1 MRAVEQA
8 SLSRRAFLVAL
19 ADALGVSTVALSWP
33 EVASA
38 AHNAHAAVQVSD
50 APPTRF
56 FTPADAADVDAIAAT
71 IIPDGALPGAREAG
85 VIHFID
91 RALLTFFS
99 RLAPDFR
106 LQLATFQN
114 DCRERN
120 TDIATFAELPP
131 ERRIEFMRTVEKTPF
146 FEQMRLL
153 TLLGMFSS
161 PAYGGNVDGA
171 GWKLL
176 GFEDQHVFEPPF
188 GWYDRD
194 YPGFVIEP
202 HESV

>member
-1 MRAVEQA
+1 MHAVEQN
-8 SLSRRAFLVAL
+8 SLSRRTFLVAL
-19 ADALGVSTVALSWP
+19 ADALGVSAVALGWP

-38 AHNAHAAVQVSD
+38 AHNALAAARDSD
-50 APPTRF
+50 ASSTRF
-56 FTPADAADVDAIAAT
+56 FTPADAADIEAIAAG
-71 IIPDGALPGAREAG
+71 IVPDGATPGAREAG

-91 RALLTFFS
+91 RALSTYFS

-106 LQLATFQN
+106 AQLAAFQN

-120 TDIATFAELPP
+120 TDYPTFAALPP
-131 ERRIEFMRTVEKTPF
+131 GRQIALLRTVEQTPF
-146 FEQMRLL
+146 FERMRLL

-161 PAYGGNVDGA
+161 PSYGGNVDGA

-176 GFEDQHVFEPPF
+176 GFEDRHVFEPPF

-194 YPGFVIEP
+194 YPGFAIEP
-202 HESV
+202 KEPV

>member
-1 MRAVEQA
+1 MEQD

-19 ADALGVSTVALSWP
+19 ADALGVSTLALSWL

-38 AHNAHAAVQVSD
+38 AHNAHAAVQASD

-56 FTPADAADVDAIAAT
+56 LTPADAADVEAIAAT
-71 IIPDGALPGAREAG
+71 IIPDGATPGAREAG

-91 RALLTFFS
+91 RALSTFFS

-106 LQLATFQN
+106 VQLAAFQN

-120 TDIATFAELPP
+120 TDFATFAELPP
-131 ERRIEFMRTVEKTPF
+131 DRRIEFMHTVEQTPF

-161 PAYGGNVDGA
+161 PSYGGNVDGA

-176 GFEDQHVFEPPF
+176 GFEDRHVFEPPF

-194 YPGFVIEP
+194 YPGFAIEP

>member
-1 MRAVEQA
+1 MEQA
-8 SLSRRAFLVAL
+8 SLSRRVFLIAL

-33 EVASA
+33 VVASA
-38 AHNAHAAVQVSD
+38 AHSAHAAAQ
-50 APPTRF
+50 AANPAPTRF
-56 FTPADAADVDAIAAT
+56 FSPADAADVEALAAAIV
-71 IIPDGALPGAREAG
+71 PDGATPGAREAG

-91 RALLTFFS
+91 RALSTFFS

-106 LQLATFQN
+106 VQLAAFQN
-114 DCRERN
+114 VCRESN
-120 TDIATFAELPP
+120 TDFATFAALPSQ
-131 ERRIEFMRTVEKTPF
+131 RRTEFLRTVERTPF

-176 GFEDQHVFEPPF
+176 GFEDRHVFAPPF

-194 YPGFVIEP
+194 YPGFAIEP
-202 HESV
+202 HDSV

>member
-1 MRAVEQA
+1 MEQD

-19 ADALGVSTVALSWP
+19 AETIGVSATALSWP
-33 EVASA
+33 EIASA
-38 AHNAHAAVQVSD
+38 THNADTAVKASE
-50 APPTRF
+50 ASPTRF
-56 FTPADAADVDAIAAT
+56 FTHADAADVDAIAAT
-71 IIPDGALPGAREAG
+71 IVPDGATPGAREAG

-91 RALLTFFS
+91 RALATFFS

-106 LQLATFQN
+106 VQLAAFQK

-120 TDIATFAELPP
+120 TYIASFAALPA
-131 ERRIEFMRTVEKTPF
+131 ERQIEFMRTVEQTPF

-176 GFEDQHVFEPPF
+176 GFEDRHVFEPPF

-194 YPGFVIEP
+194 YPGFAIEP
-202 HESV
+202 RGSA

>member
-1 MRAVEQA
+1 MEQD

-19 ADALGVSTVALSWP
+19 ADALGVSTLALSWP
-33 EVASA
+33 EVATA
-38 AHNAHAAVQVSD
+38 AHDSHAAVQVAD
-50 APPTRF
+50 ASPVRF

-85 VIHFID
+85 VINFID
-91 RALLTFFS
+91 RALSTFFS

-106 LQLATFQN
+106 VQLAAFQK
-114 DCRERN
+114 DFRERN
-120 TDIATFAELPP
+120 SDVASFAALPT
-131 ERRIEFMRTVEKTPF
+131 ERQIGFMRTVEQTPF

-176 GFEDQHVFEPPF
+176 GFEDRHVFAPPF

-194 YPGFVIEP
+194 YPGFAIEP
-202 HESV
+202 HDSV

>member
-1 MRAVEQA
+1 LRAVEQN

-38 AHNAHAAVQVSD
+38 AHAHAAAQDSD
-50 APPTRF
+50 APATRF
-56 FTPADAADVDAIAAT
+56 FTPADATDVEAIATT
-71 IIPDGALPGAREAG
+71 IIPDGATAGAREAG

-91 RALLTFFS
+91 RALSTFFS
-99 RLAPDFR
+99 RLGPDFR
-106 LQLATFQN
+106 VQLAAFQN
-114 DCRERN
+114 LCRERN
-120 TDIATFAELPP
+120 TDIATFADLPL
-131 ERRIEFMRTVEKTPF
+131 ERRIQFMRTVEQTPF
-146 FEQMRLL
+146 FELMRLL

-161 PAYGGNVDGA
+161 PSYSGNVDGA

-176 GFEDQHVFEPPF
+176 GFEDRHVFEPPF

-194 YPGFVIEP
+194 YPGFAIEP
-202 HESV
+202 KESV

>member
-1 MRAVEQA
+1 VRAVEQN
-8 SLSRRAFLVAL
+8 SLSRRTFLVAL
-19 ADALGVSTVALSWP
+19 ADALGVSTLALSWP

-38 AHNAHAAVQVSD
+38 AHHANAAIEAAD
-50 APPTRF
+50 ATPARF

-71 IIPDGALPGAREAG
+71 IVPDGATPGAREAG

-91 RALLTFFS
+91 RALATFFT

-106 LQLATFQN
+106 LHLAAFQH

-120 TDIATFAELPP
+120 PGISSFAALPA
-131 ERRIEFMRTVEKTPF
+131 EHRIEFMRTVEQTPF

-161 PAYGGNVDGA
+161 PVYGGNVDGA

-176 GFEDQHVFEPPF
+176 GFENQHVFEPPF

-194 YPGFVIEP
+194 YPGFAIEP
-202 HESV
+202 HESA

>member
-1 MRAVEQA
+1 MEQDF
-8 SLSRRAFLVAL
+8 LSRRDFLIAL
-19 ADALGVSTVALSWP
+19 ADALGVCTAALSWP

-38 AHNAHAAVQVSD
+38 AHNAHAAVQASD

-56 FTPADAADVDAIAAT
+56 LTPADAADVEAIAAA
-71 IIPDGALPGAREAG
+71 IIPDGAAPGAREAG

-91 RALLTFFS
+91 RALSSFFAA
-99 RLAPDFR
+99 LAPNFR
-106 LQLATFQN
+106 IQLAAFQ
-114 DCRERN
+114 DACRERN
-120 TDIATFAELPP
+120 TDIATFAELSP
-131 ERRIEFMRTVEKTPF
+131 ERRIEFVRTVEQTPF

-161 PAYGGNVDGA
+161 PVYGGNVGGA

-176 GFEDQHVFEPPF
+176 GFEDRHVFEPPF

-194 YPGFVIEP
+194 YPGFAIEP

>member
-1 MRAVEQA
+1 VNQD

-19 ADALGVSTVALSWP
+19 ANAFGVSTAGLCWPKVAN
-33 EVASA
+33 A
-38 AHNAHAAVQVSD
+38 AHNAHAAAQASEV
-50 APPTRF
+50 PPTRF
-56 FTPADAADVDAIAAT
+56 FNSADAADVDAIAAT
-71 IIPDGALPGAREAG
+71 IIPDGAAPGAHEAG

-91 RALLTFFS
+91 RALSTFFS
-99 RLAPDFR
+99 VLAQEFR
-106 LQLATFQN
+106 VQLAAFQN
-114 DCRERN
+114 ACREQN
-120 TDIATFAELPP
+120 TDAATFADLPP
-131 ERRIEFMRTVEKTPF
+131 ERRIAFMRTVEQTPF

-176 GFEDQHVFEPPF
+176 GFEDRHVFAPPF

-194 YPGFVIEP
+194 YPGFAIEP
-202 HESV
+202 HDSV